1 MGKYIVIQGADFGK
15 CRELMKDFCH
25 SESLEK
31 YYELANSYFSCYSES
46 INADENPIELDR
58 FRIS

>member
-1 MGKYIVIQGADFGK
+1 MFQIS
-15 CRELMKDFCH
+15 RH

-46 INADENPIELDR
+46 INADEKLHKVDETQNNVILNFTKRTGEERAL
-58 FRIS
+58 